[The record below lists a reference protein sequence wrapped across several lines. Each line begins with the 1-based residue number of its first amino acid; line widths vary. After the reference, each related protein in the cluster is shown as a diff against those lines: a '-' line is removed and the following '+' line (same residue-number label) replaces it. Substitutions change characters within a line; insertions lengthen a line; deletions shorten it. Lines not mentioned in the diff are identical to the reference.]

1 MKISKIAFAAS
12 LSMLVAQSAIA
23 DDRPDHFEGR
33 ASDTLDAAL
42 ANLTGANQEVA
53 SILAKEEVSMTDM
66 ARIHE
71 LTYTLE
77 NALERID
84 EEYDELEEQLEALHL
99 ASEGGE
105 SERVRELG
113 KTYLDKS
120 ERFQN

>member
-33 ASDTLDAAL
+33 ASDTLDEAL
-42 ANLTGANQEVA
+42 ANLTEANQEVA